1 MKSVRQYKAGTAD
14 VLVLEDIEIPVIQQ
28 GEVLIQGL
36 YTSVNYADI
45 KTRMGNKG
53 QSTVPITLGLDIVG
67 HIIESKSAAFKV
79 GDYVIAF
86 PKGGSYQ
93 QVVAAKETL
102 TFKIPET
109 IDPLQAA
116 ALPTVTILS
125 EILLNQIGEVEKNDT
140 IVVHSAAGG
149 VGTMLVRLAKYYGVA
164 KIIGTVGDL
173 SKKDYAL
180 SNGADDVF
188 TYDSFVD
195 GVMQHSNGKGA
206 QVIFDSV
213 AGDVTKASLECLAN
227 FGTLVQFGN
236 SSGKAGAISTSDV
249 HNSCRNI
256 KGFSLGTTR
265 KEDPARLA
273 PVVERIIPLFEG
285 GQLNVPIERVFDL
298 EDIQEAHRLIES
310 RTHQGKI
317 LIRLTKSGH

>member
-53 QSTVPITLGLDIVG
+53 QSTFPITLGLDIVG
-67 HIIESKSAAFKV
+67 HIIESKSSAFKV

-93 QVVAAKETL
+93 QVVIAKETL

-125 EILLNQIGEVEKNDT
+125 EILLNQIGEVQKNDT

-180 SNGADDVF
+180 SIGANDVF

-213 AGDVTKASLECLAN
+213 AGGVTKASLECLAN

-236 SSGKAGAISTSDV
+236 SSGKAGVISTSDV

-317 LIRLTKSGH
+317 LICLTKSGH

>member
-1 MKSVRQYKAGTAD
+1 MKSVRQYKAGAAD
-14 VLVLEDIEIPVIQQ
+14 VLILEDIEIPAIQQ

-36 YTSVNYADI
+36 YTSVNYADL
-45 KTRMGNKG
+45 KTRMGSKG
-53 QSTVPITLGLDIVG
+53 EGSYPITLGMDIVG
-67 HIIESKSAAFKV
+67 HVIESKSAAFKE

-86 PKGGSYQ
+86 PNGGSYQ
-93 QVVAAKETL
+93 QIVVAKETL
-102 TFKIPET
+102 TFKISESM
-109 IDPLQAA
+109 DVLQAA

-125 EILLNQIGEVEKNDT
+125 EILLNQIGEVQKNDT

-149 VGTMLVRLAKYYGVA
+149 VGTMLVRLAKHYGIT

-180 SNGADDVF
+180 SMGADDVF
-188 TYDSFVD
+188 TYDNFVN
-195 GVMQHSNGKGA
+195 GVKQHTNGKGA

-273 PVVERIIPLFEG
+273 PVVEQIIPLFEG
-285 GQLNVPIERVFDL
+285 GQLSIPIERIFNL
-298 EDIQEAHRLIES
+298 EDIQQAHRLMES
-310 RTHQGKI
+310 RKHKGKI
-317 LIRLTKSGH
+317 LICLKNGHY